1 MNMFLLD
8 HLPPREI
15 WHLLQEPPNKLLKE
29 HELMDNGLHRARLL
43 RMLLNV
49 PLSEGNLLLE
59 VHFHQTSVLQ
69 RDQRNLRLY
78 GFKLLFI
85 SVFTWQDVLLDEKG
99 SEKRWGE
106 VFSDLLDPLLQ
117 PFFIDIP

>member
-8 HLPPREI
+8 HLPPREV
-15 WHLLQEPPNKLLKE
+15 WHLLQEPANELLKE

-59 VHFHQTSVLQ
+59 VHLHQTSVLQ
-69 RDQRNLRLY
+69 RDQRNLPLY
-78 GFKLLFI
+78 AFYLLFI
-85 SVFTWQDVLLDEKG
+85 SLFTWQDLLLV
-99 SEKRWGE
+99 SQA
-106 VFSDLLDPLLQ
+106 S
-117 PFFIDIP
+117 